1 MIAVLITIL
10 FVVVDLFV
18 EEFVTRCCT
27 ATDTHPGPPGAH
39 RTCARFLRKKEQ
51 VLRDEL
57 RGKIGD
63 TFSTPE
69 APQENPERREKKES
83 AEQVRAFVKGKE
95 EMGCGSS
102 SPSEVAE
109 MDNTDAPA
117 RGGGNASDLRAQP
130 SLSDF
135 DLSQLPK
142 KTFTAKVPKRVGGGS
157 FDFSF
162 FLRRSVRYR
171 LEGVIAHPF
180 VTTLSVRVFRTGWRK
195 C

>member
-1 MIAVLITIL
+1 
-10 FVVVDLFV
+10 
-18 EEFVTRCCT
+18 
-27 ATDTHPGPPGAH
+27 
-39 RTCARFLRKKEQ
+39 
-51 VLRDEL
+51 
-57 RGKIGD
+57 
-63 TFSTPE
+63 
-69 APQENPERREKKES
+69 
-83 AEQVRAFVKGKE
+83 
-95 EMGCGSS
+95 
-102 SPSEVAE
+102 

-142 KTFTAKVPKRVGGGS
+142 KTFTAKVPKRVGGGR